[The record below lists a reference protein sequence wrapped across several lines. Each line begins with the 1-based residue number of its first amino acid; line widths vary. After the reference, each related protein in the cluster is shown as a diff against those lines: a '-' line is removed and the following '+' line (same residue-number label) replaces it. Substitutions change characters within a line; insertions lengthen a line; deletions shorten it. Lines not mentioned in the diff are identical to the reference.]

1 MFVMMVGVFTFYKAY
16 KSIFTNSHC
25 SLIIH
30 KYNLKISQ
38 KMLCTIVYDDR
49 IKIKAYTEKYLTF
62 HI

>member
-30 KYNLKISQ
+30 KYNLPSSMK
-38 KMLCTIVYDDR
+38 KMLCTSIR
-49 IKIKAYTEKYLTF
+49 
-62 HI
+62 